1 MCCMLLIKVDV
12 QNTLGK
18 ALSTLSKACF
28 TFVHMQVYIGDN
40 LMVTVGVLRYEL
52 NITIVVVTVVVAV
65 FIFIAVLVFFITCHV
80 YMWFKKR
87 ATEREEAYRRRLSLE
102 QAENKQLEREVHNM
116 KSQVT
121 MIHGQ
126 MKGN

>member
-1 MCCMLLIKVDV
+1 
-12 QNTLGK
+12 
-18 ALSTLSKACF
+18 
-28 TFVHMQVYIGDN
+28 MQVYIGDN

-52 NITIVVVTVVVAV
+52 NIIIVIVPVVVAV
-65 FIFIAVLVFFITCHV
+65 LLIIVLPMFFITCCV

-87 ATEREEAYRRRLSLE
+87 AKEKEEAYRRRLSLE
-102 QAENKQLEREVHNM
+102 QAENRQLEQEVLNM

-126 MKGN
+126 MKGI